1 VIGGPENA
9 LAPNEVDGAH
19 GRSLECTKW
28 YASHPSPLL
37 MQGATIRLRPTASVE
52 VHKRSAIVFEDLNY
66 EELKRR
72 ANVRLPDRVVA
83 TLESRGKRRS
93 VSAGEILYRV
103 DDRQYSFVH
112 AISATLQV
120 RDPDGLVLGVM
131 EPGQFTGEFG
141 MLLGQTAFAD
151 CVAIASGE
159 VLLVSPQTIAEL
171 VQIDPE
177 VSDVLLPA
185 FAARRLLLM
194 QRQQGTLTIVGM
206 EGAPGLQ
213 RLLEYA
219 ERNRIPYRWLNPAD
233 SSQRSEIEA
242 RGLDGSGVK
251 VVVRGRHVLRE
262 PPVAEVARALG
273 VELAAGHHEPADLI
287 IAGAGPAGFSAAVY
301 GASEGLRTTLF
312 DDVAIGGQSAA
323 SSRIENFLG
332 FPTGVSGAD
341 LAFRA
346 ELQAIKFGA
355 RVVVPRRAQSLQRSD
370 RPGFYE
376 VTLDDGSRVL
386 GRSVVVATGARYRKL
401 GVPGEER
408 FQGAGLYYAAT
419 ELEART
425 CKDQEVVV
433 VGGGNSAGQA
443 AMFLASRAAC
453 VRLVHR
459 GRVLSDSMSQY
470 LIDRLHHAANVS
482 IETGSQVIEL
492 SGDEH
497 LRALKISD
505 AGGLLVERHVGG
517 LFIMIG
523 ADPCTGWLKGA
534 VRLDDRGFI
543 LTGEACGAAAPT
555 PLNVFQTS
563 LAGVFAVGD
572 VRSGSVKRVAS
583 AVGEGSVVVQAI
595 HARLASFR
603 QAEARGPVTL

>member
-1 VIGGPENA
+1 MEDQPG
-9 LAPNEVDGAH
+9 
-19 GRSLECTKW
+19 
-28 YASHPSPLL
+28 HPSRRKI
-37 MQGATIRLRPTASVE
+37 AR
-52 VHKRSAIVFEDLNY
+52 VFEDLNY

-72 ANVRLPDRVVA
+72 ANSRLPDRVVA
-83 TLESRGKRRS
+83 TLEAHGERRS
-93 VSAGEILYRV
+93 VAGGEILYRV
-103 DDRQYSFVH
+103 EDRQYPLVY
-112 AISATLQV
+112 AISATLQI
-120 RDPDGLVLGVM
+120 RDPDGMVLGVM
-131 EPGQFTGEFG
+131 EPGQFTGELA
-141 MLLGQTAFAD
+141 LLFGQTAFAD
-151 CVAIASGE
+151 CVAVTPGE
-159 VLLVSPQTIAEL
+159 VLLVAPQTIAEL
-171 VQIDPE
+171 VQVDPE

-194 QRQQGTLTIVGM
+194 QRQQGTLTLVGH
-206 EGAPGLQ
+206 EGAPALQ

-233 SSQRSEIEA
+233 PVQKEEIRA
-242 RGLDGSGVK
+242 RALEGSAVK
-251 VVVRGRHVLRE
+251 VMVRGRQVLQE
-262 PPVAEVARALG
+262 PTVAEVARALG
-273 VELAAGHHEPADLI
+273 LELAADDGDPVDLI

-301 GASEGLRTTLF
+301 GASEGLRTILF

-355 RVVVPRRAQSLQRSD
+355 RVAVPRRAEKLQPST
-370 RPGFYE
+370 RPGYYE
-376 VTLDDGSRVL
+376 VTLDDGTSLL
-386 GRSVVVATGARYRKL
+386 GRSVVIATGARYRKL
-401 GVPGEER
+401 AVPEEER

-425 CKDQEVVV
+425 CKGQEVVV

-443 AMFLASRAAC
+443 AMFLASRTSC

-459 GRVLSDSMSQY
+459 GRDLLDSMSQY
-470 LIDRLHHAANVS
+470 LIERLRHAANVS
-482 IETGSQVIEL
+482 IETRSQVVEL

-497 LRALKISD
+497 LRTVQIRDGEGRVVPRS
-505 AGGLLVERHVGG
+505 VGG

-523 ADPCTGWLKGA
+523 ADPCTGWLKDTL
-534 VRLDDRGFI
+534 RLDDRGFVR
-543 LTGEACGAAAPT
+543 TGEDCGSDASVPF
-555 PLNVFQTS
+555 NVFQTN
-563 LAGVFAVGD
+563 LPGVFAVGD

-595 HARLASFR
+595 HARLASLR
-603 QAEARGPVTL
+603 QAEAPEPATL